1 MRDFGLEVL
10 DMFEAD
16 TNSSNNHI
24 YLPDEAEIK
33 PISPFYA
40 FTLIPDVTK
49 DSTDATK
56 ATLYFLKFVN
66 WAIYFYNDLKSDYDK
81 IPAYKSKATLESE
94 QDTSQIFADIIYDL
108 SEGKNKVKATTQ
120 QIQIDAKNRL
130 SKNHAVLKPPKLL
143 QLCRFFARAW
153 FDEYFG
159 VEGSIRFAH
168 YISCYIENNPV
179 QNTESKCKYYKANS
193 RSKEEVEKL
202 FLEVNDKEKPQ
213 INFSL
218 NNFNILI
225 EKHHSRNEL
234 PTYTISINQRSSNFY
249 LFARLHISRYSRPSF
264 TTKAAITTP

>member
-16 TNSSNNHI
+16 TDSSNNYI

-33 PISPFYA
+33 QISPFYA

-49 DSTDATK
+49 DGTDATK
-56 ATLYFLKFVN
+56 TTLYFLKFVN

-81 IPAYKSKATLESE
+81 ISSFPSKETVESE
-94 QDTSQIFADIIYDL
+94 RATSQILADIIYDL
-108 SEGKNKVKATTQ
+108 SEDKNKVKATTQ
-120 QIQIDAKNRL
+120 QIQTDAKNRL
-130 SKNHAVLKPPKLL
+130 SKNHAVLKPPKML
-143 QLCRFFARAW
+143 QLCRFFARGW

-168 YISCYIENNPV
+168 YISCYIESNPV
-179 QNTESKCKYYKANS
+179 QSTKPKCKYYKANS

-202 FLEVNDKEKPQ
+202 FLEVKDEEKPQ

-225 EKHHSRNEL
+225 EKHHNGNEL
-234 PTYTISINQRSSNFY
+234 PTYTISIDQRNSDFY
-249 LFARLHISRYSRPSF
+249 LFARLHLSRYSRPNFS
-264 TTKAAITTP
+264 TKAAITTP